1 MEQSI
6 IDIISSMISPDVAK
20 KYTDF
25 CSFLYDKEGYN
36 TLLTSSVFTNLSF
49 KKELAKKIVNA
60 ILDNEFHDPDLVDLC
75 NSLDV
80 RLRCLISYYWAVN
93 QFNGERSHQTN
104 IFNINNKEYEIVK
117 MRPGDNLFQGYR
129 CFIVNMLCFTANK
142 FILGFRTDSGP
153 VSHGMKYFK
162 GCRPLG
168 IRADHNGSKWNL
180 ILFDRSLTDD
190 YSAIFS
196 NFLDGDGT
204 IEMCD
209 WLSDHHQRLIYRCS
223 Y

>member
-1 MEQSI
+1 
-6 IDIISSMISPDVAK
+6 MISPDIAK
-20 KYTDF
+20 QYADF
-25 CSFLYDKEGYN
+25 CSFSYDKEGYDA
-36 TLLTSSVFTNLSF
+36 LLTSSVFANLSF

-60 ILDNEFHDPDLVDLC
+60 VLDNDFYDSDLVDLC
-75 NSLDV
+75 TSMDI
-80 RLRCLISYYWAVN
+80 RLRSLINYYWAVN
-93 QFNGERSHQTN
+93 LLNGESPHKTD
-104 IFNINNKEYEIVK
+104 IFNINNQEYEIVR
-117 MRPGDNLFQGYR
+117 MQPGDNLFQGYR

-153 VSHGMKYFK
+153 VRHGMKYFK

-168 IRADHNGSKWNL
+168 IKADKNGSKWNL

-190 YSAIFS
+190 CSAIFS
-196 NFLDGDGT
+196 NSLDGDGT

-209 WLSDHHQRLIYRCS
+209 WLSDHNQRLIYRCN